1 MQPYYLAYPLDVKD
15 ITTMIKV
22 AELMEKKIVAR
33 SGGHQYSGLSVGNCN
48 TITLSMDH
56 FDTFK
61 LH

>member
-1 MQPYYLAYPLDVKD
+1 
-15 ITTMIKV
+15 MIKV